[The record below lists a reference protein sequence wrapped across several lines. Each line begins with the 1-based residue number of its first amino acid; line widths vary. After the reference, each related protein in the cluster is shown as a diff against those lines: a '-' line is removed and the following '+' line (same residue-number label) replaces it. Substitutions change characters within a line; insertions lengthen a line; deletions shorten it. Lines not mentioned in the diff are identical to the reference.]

1 MAQAADKRSRSTFSS
16 LRNRDFRY
24 LWAGTCFLSGGHW
37 LQQLTVGWACYEM
50 TRSSI
55 LLGAINGLRFVPFLI
70 FSPLAGVAADR
81 SDRRRLMITTQW
93 FVLATALGMAV
104 VAHLEWLE
112 VWHLFAFT
120 LATGTVWSF
129 SEPVRQALIPDIVPR
144 AELMNAVALNSAAF
158 NFTKIIGPSVG
169 GGLIALFALYGS
181 FSVQLAGNFYVQ
193 SATYLFVMWMIYRM
207 RVPERVLEAARTSVL
222 SNLREGIRY
231 VWSDPVVFAVMATA
245 MVPRLFAMPYQAL
258 LPIFQ
263 KDVLQVGPEGLGL
276 MMAAPGLG
284 AMVAML
290 GVARFAGRVNRP
302 GLLMLTALVL
312 QGAFLILFALMRTL
326 TLSLLTLGIV
336 GSFQVMFMS
345 VSNMV
350 LHMTVP
356 DRLRGR
362 VMSIYMLDRGIT
374 PAGAMLAG
382 LSAHFIGAPHTVMA
396 MGVLVL
402 AFAAVV
408 VAFMPSLRKLR
419 A

>member
-1 MAQAADKRSRSTFSS
+1 MVEATHTKSQSTFAS

-24 LWAGTCFLSGGHW
+24 LWAGTCFLSGGLW
-37 LQQLTVGWACYEM
+37 IQQVTLGWAIYEM

-55 LLGAINGLRFVPFLI
+55 LLGALNGLRFLPFLI

-81 SDRRRLMITTQW
+81 SDRRKLMITTQW
-93 FVLATALGMAV
+93 FVLVTALAMGV
-104 VAHLEWLE
+104 VVSLDLLE

-120 LATGTVWSF
+120 LVTGVVWSF
-129 SEPVRQALIPDIVPR
+129 SEPVRQALIPDVVPR

-169 GGLIALFALYGS
+169 GVLIVLFG
-181 FSVQLAGNFYVQ
+181 LAGNFYIQ

-207 RVPERVLEAARTSVL
+207 HIPERVRDANRSSVL

-231 VWSDPVVFAVMATA
+231 VWSEPVVFSILATA
-245 MVPRLFAMPYQAL
+245 MIPRLFAMPYQAL
-258 LPIFQ
+258 MPIFQ
-263 KDVLQVGPEGLGL
+263 KDVLQVGPDGLGM

-284 AMVAML
+284 AMLVMLSVAH
-290 GVARFAGRVNRP
+290 FANRVNRP
-302 GLLMLTALVL
+302 GLLMIAALVL

-326 TLSLLTLGIV
+326 PLALLTLVVV
-336 GSFQVMFMS
+336 GGFQVLFMS
-345 VSNMV
+345 ISNMV

-356 DRLRGR
+356 DQLRGR

-374 PAGAMLAG
+374 PAGALMAG
-382 LSAHFIGAPHTVMA
+382 VSAHFIGAPYTVMGMGA
-396 MGVLVL
+396 MVL
-402 AFAAVV
+402 ALAAVV
-408 VAFMPSLRKLR
+408 VAFLPSLRKVR

>member
-1 MAQAADKRSRSTFSS
+1 MATKSQSTFAS

-24 LWAGTCFLSGGHW
+24 LWAGTCFLSGGLW
-37 LQQLTVGWACYEM
+37 IQQVTLGWAIYEM

-55 LLGAINGLRFVPFLI
+55 LLGALNGLRFVPFLI

-93 FVLATALGMAV
+93 FVLVTALAMGV
-104 VAHLEWLE
+104 VVSLDLLE
-112 VWHLFAFT
+112 VWHLFVFT
-120 LATGTVWSF
+120 LVTGVVWSF
-129 SEPVRQALIPDIVPR
+129 SEPVRQALIPDVVPR

-169 GGLIALFALYGS
+169 GVLIAVFG
-181 FSVQLAGNFYVQ
+181 LAGNFYIQ

-207 RVPERVLEAARTSVL
+207 HIPDRVREATDSSVL
-222 SNLREGIRY
+222 SNLREGLRY
-231 VWSDPVVFAVMATA
+231 VWAEPVVFSILATA

-258 LPIFQ
+258 MPIFQ
-263 KDVLQVGPEGLGL
+263 KDVLQVGPEGLGM

-284 AMVAML
+284 AMLVMLSVAH
-290 GVARFAGRVNRP
+290 FANRVNRP
-302 GLLMLTALVL
+302 GLLMIAALVL

-326 TLSLLTLGIV
+326 PLALLTLVVV
-336 GSFQVMFMS
+336 GGFQVLFMS
-345 VSNMV
+345 ISNMV

-356 DRLRGR
+356 DQLRGR

-374 PAGAMLAG
+374 PAGALMAG
-382 LSAHFIGAPHTVMA
+382 VSAHFIGAPYTVMGMGA
-396 MGVLVL
+396 MVL
-402 AFAAVV
+402 ALAAVV
-408 VAFMPSLRKLR
+408 VAFMPSLRKVR

>member
-1 MAQAADKRSRSTFSS
+1 MNSASRSTFSS

-24 LWAGTCFLSGGHW
+24 LWAGTCFLSGGLW
-37 LQQLTVGWACYEM
+37 IQQVTLGWATYEM
-50 TRSSI
+50 TGSSI

-81 SDRRRLMITTQW
+81 TDRRRLMMTTQW
-93 FVLATALGMAV
+93 CILLTALGMGLV
-104 VAHLEWLE
+104 VSLGLLE

-120 LATGTVWSF
+120 LVTGVVWSF
-129 SEPVRQALIPDIVPR
+129 SEPVRQALIPDVVPR

-169 GGLIALFALYGS
+169 GVLIVAFG
-181 FSVQLAGNFYVQ
+181 LAGNFYIQ
-193 SATYLFVMWMIYRM
+193 SATYLFVLWMIYRM
-207 RVPERVLEAARTSVL
+207 HVPVRISEAAGSSVL

-231 VWSDPVVFAVMATA
+231 VWAEPVVFAVMATA
-245 MVPRLFAMPYQAL
+245 MIPRLFAMPYQAL

-263 KDVLQVGPEGLGL
+263 KDVLQVGADGLGL

-284 AMVAML
+284 AMLAML
-290 GVARFAGRVNRP
+290 SVAHFASRVSRP
-302 GLLMLTALVL
+302 GLLMLAALVL
-312 QGAFLILFALMRTL
+312 QGIFLALFALVHTL
-326 TLSLLTLGIV
+326 PLALLTLVIV
-336 GSFQVMFMS
+336 GGFQVLFMS

-356 DRLRGR
+356 DQLRGR

-374 PAGAMLAG
+374 PAGALLAG
-382 LSAHFIGAPHTVMA
+382 ISAHFVGAPYTVMG
-396 MGVLVL
+396 MGALVL
-402 AFAAVV
+402 ALAAVV
-408 VAFMPSLRKLR
+408 ILFLPSLRKVR

>member
-1 MAQAADKRSRSTFSS
+1 MNGASRSTFSS

-24 LWAGTCFLSGGHW
+24 LWAGTCFLSGGLW
-37 LQQLTVGWACYEM
+37 IQQVTLGWATYEM
-50 TRSSI
+50 TGSSI

-81 SDRRRLMITTQW
+81 TDRRRLMMTTQW
-93 FVLATALGMAV
+93 CVLLTALGMGV
-104 VAHLEWLE
+104 VVSLDLLE

-120 LATGTVWSF
+120 LVTGVVWSF
-129 SEPVRQALIPDIVPR
+129 SEPVRQALIPDVVPR

-169 GGLIALFALYGS
+169 GVLIVAFG
-181 FSVQLAGNFYVQ
+181 LAGNFYIQ
-193 SATYLFVMWMIYRM
+193 SATYLFVLWMIYRM
-207 RVPERVLEAARTSVL
+207 HVPERISEAARSSVL

-231 VWSDPVVFAVMATA
+231 VWADPVVFAVMATA
-245 MVPRLFAMPYQAL
+245 MIPRLFAMPYQAL
-258 LPIFQ
+258 MPIFQ
-263 KDVLQVGPEGLGL
+263 KDVLQVGADGLGL

-284 AMVAML
+284 AMLAML
-290 GVARFAGRVNRP
+290 SVAHFASRVSRP
-302 GLLMLTALVL
+302 GLLMLAALVL
-312 QGAFLILFALMRTL
+312 QGVFLALFALVRTL
-326 TLSLLTLGIV
+326 VPALLTLVIV
-336 GSFQVMFMS
+336 GGFQVLFMS

-382 LSAHFIGAPHTVMA
+382 ISAHFIGAPHTVLA
-396 MGVLVL
+396 MGVIVLVL
-402 AFAAVV
+402 AAVV
-408 VAFMPSLRKLR
+408 VAFMPSLRKVR

>member
-1 MAQAADKRSRSTFSS
+1 MAAGSRSTFSS

-24 LWAGTCFLSGGHW
+24 LWAGTCFLSGGLW
-37 LQQLTVGWACYEM
+37 IQQVTLGWAIYEM

-55 LLGAINGLRFVPFLI
+55 LLGALNGLRFLPFLI

-81 SDRRRLMITTQW
+81 TDRRRLMITTQW
-93 FVLATALGMAV
+93 FVLATALGMGV
-104 VAHLEWLE
+104 VVSLELLE

-120 LATGTVWSF
+120 LVTGVVWSF
-129 SEPVRQALIPDIVPR
+129 SEPVRQALIPDVVPR
-144 AELMNAVALNSAAF
+144 ADLMNAVALNSAAF
-158 NFTKIIGPSVG
+158 NFTKIFGPSVG
-169 GGLIALFALYGS
+169 GVLIAVFG
-181 FSVQLAGNFYVQ
+181 LAGNFYIQ

-207 RVPERVLEAARTSVL
+207 NVPERVRDATGSSVL

-231 VWSDPVVFAVMATA
+231 VWSEPVVFSILATA

-258 LPIFQ
+258 MPIFQ
-263 KDVLQVGPEGLGL
+263 KDVLQVGPEGLGM

-284 AMVAML
+284 AMLVMLSVAH
-290 GVARFAGRVNRP
+290 FANRVNRP
-302 GLLMLTALVL
+302 GLLMIAALVL

-326 TLSLLTLGIV
+326 PLALLTLVVV
-336 GSFQVMFMS
+336 GGFQVLFMS

-356 DRLRGR
+356 DELRGR

-374 PAGAMLAG
+374 PAGALMAG
-382 LSAHFIGAPHTVMA
+382 VSAHFIGAPYTVVGMGA
-396 MGVLVL
+396 MVL
-402 AFAAVV
+402 ALAAVV
-408 VAFMPSLRKLR
+408 VAFLPSLRKVR

>member
-1 MAQAADKRSRSTFSS
+1 MATKSQSTFAS

-24 LWAGTCFLSGGHW
+24 LWAGTCFLSGGLW
-37 LQQLTVGWACYEM
+37 IQQVTLGWAIYEM

-55 LLGAINGLRFVPFLI
+55 LLGALNGLRFVPFLI

-93 FVLATALGMAV
+93 FVLVTALAMGV
-104 VAHLEWLE
+104 VVSLDLLE

-120 LATGTVWSF
+120 LVTGVVWSF
-129 SEPVRQALIPDIVPR
+129 SEPVRQALIPDVVPR

-169 GGLIALFALYGS
+169 GVLIVLFG
-181 FSVQLAGNFYVQ
+181 LAGNFYIQ

-207 RVPERVLEAARTSVL
+207 HIPERVRDANRSSVL

-231 VWSDPVVFAVMATA
+231 VWSEPVVFSILATA
-245 MVPRLFAMPYQAL
+245 MIPRLFAMPYQAL
-258 LPIFQ
+258 MPIFQ
-263 KDVLQVGPEGLGL
+263 KDVLQVGPDGLGM

-284 AMVAML
+284 AMLVMLSVAH
-290 GVARFAGRVNRP
+290 FANRVNRP
-302 GLLMLTALVL
+302 GLLMIAALVL

-326 TLSLLTLGIV
+326 PLALLTLVVV
-336 GSFQVMFMS
+336 GGFQVLFMS
-345 VSNMV
+345 ISNMV

-356 DRLRGR
+356 DKLRGR

-374 PAGAMLAG
+374 PAGALMAG
-382 LSAHFIGAPHTVMA
+382 VSAHFIGAPYTVMGMGA
-396 MGVLVL
+396 MVL
-402 AFAAVV
+402 ALAAVV
-408 VAFMPSLRKLR
+408 VAFLPSLRKVR

>member
-1 MAQAADKRSRSTFSS
+1 MVEATHTKSQSTFAS

-24 LWAGTCFLSGGHW
+24 LWAGTCFLSGGLW
-37 LQQLTVGWACYEM
+37 IQQVTLGWAIYEM

-55 LLGAINGLRFVPFLI
+55 LLGALNGLRFLPFLI

-81 SDRRRLMITTQW
+81 SDRRKLMITTQW
-93 FVLATALGMAV
+93 FVLVTALAMGV
-104 VAHLEWLE
+104 VVSLDLLE

-120 LATGTVWSF
+120 LVTGVVWSF
-129 SEPVRQALIPDIVPR
+129 SEPVRQALIPDVVPR

-169 GGLIALFALYGS
+169 GVLIVLFG
-181 FSVQLAGNFYVQ
+181 LAGNFYIQ

-207 RVPERVLEAARTSVL
+207 HIPERVRDANRSSVL

-231 VWSDPVVFAVMATA
+231 VWSEPVVFSILATA
-245 MVPRLFAMPYQAL
+245 MIPRLFAMPYQAL
-258 LPIFQ
+258 MPIFQ
-263 KDVLQVGPEGLGL
+263 KDVLQVGADGLGM

-284 AMVAML
+284 AMLVMLSVAH
-290 GVARFAGRVNRP
+290 FANRVNRP
-302 GLLMLTALVL
+302 GLLMIAALVL

-326 TLSLLTLGIV
+326 PLALLTLVVV
-336 GSFQVMFMS
+336 GGFQVLFMS
-345 VSNMV
+345 ISNMV

-356 DRLRGR
+356 DQLRGR

-374 PAGAMLAG
+374 PAGALMAG
-382 LSAHFIGAPHTVMA
+382 VSAHFIGAPYTVVGMGA
-396 MGVLVL
+396 MVL
-402 AFAAVV
+402 ALAAVV
-408 VAFMPSLRKLR
+408 VAFLPSLRKVR

>member
-1 MAQAADKRSRSTFSS
+1 MATASRSTFSS
-16 LRNRDFRY
+16 LRNLDFRY
-24 LWAGTCFLSGGHW
+24 LWAGTCFLSGGLW
-37 LQQLTVGWACYEM
+37 IQQVTVGWATYEM

-81 SDRRRLMITTQW
+81 TDRRRLMITTQW
-93 FVLATALGMAV
+93 FVLATALGMGLV
-104 VAHLEWLE
+104 VSLELLE

-120 LATGTVWSF
+120 LVTGVVWSF
-129 SEPVRQALIPDIVPR
+129 SEPVRQALIPDVVPR
-144 AELMNAVALNSAAF
+144 EELMNAVALNSAAF

-169 GGLIALFALYGS
+169 GVLIVLFG
-181 FSVQLAGNFYVQ
+181 LAGNFYIQ

-207 RVPERVLEAARTSVL
+207 KVPERVREAAASSVL

-231 VWSDPVVFAVMATA
+231 VWSDPLTFAVMATA

-263 KDVLQVGPEGLGL
+263 KDVLQVGPDGLGL

-284 AMVAML
+284 AMLAML
-290 GVARFAGRVNRP
+290 SIAHFASRVNRP
-302 GLLMLTALVL
+302 GLLMIAGLVM
-312 QGAFLILFALMRTL
+312 QGAFLILFAFMRTL
-326 TLSLLTLGIV
+326 PMALLMLTVV

-374 PAGAMLAG
+374 PAGALLAG
-382 LSAHFIGAPHTVMA
+382 ISAHFIGAPYTVVA
-396 MGVLVL
+396 MGAIVLVL
-402 AFAAVV
+402 AAVV
-408 VAFMPSLRKLR
+408 VAFLPSLRKVR

>member
-1 MAQAADKRSRSTFSS
+1 MVEATHTKSQSTFAS

-24 LWAGTCFLSGGHW
+24 LWAGTCFLSGGLW
-37 LQQLTVGWACYEM
+37 IQQVTLGWAIYEM

-55 LLGAINGLRFVPFLI
+55 LLGALNGLRFLPFLI

-81 SDRRRLMITTQW
+81 SDRRKLMITTQW
-93 FVLATALGMAV
+93 FVLVTALAMGV
-104 VAHLEWLE
+104 VVSLDLLE

-120 LATGTVWSF
+120 LVTGVVWSF
-129 SEPVRQALIPDIVPR
+129 SEPVRQALIPDVVPR

-169 GGLIALFALYGS
+169 GVLIVLFG
-181 FSVQLAGNFYVQ
+181 LAGNFYIQ

-207 RVPERVLEAARTSVL
+207 HIPERVRDANRSSVL

-231 VWSDPVVFAVMATA
+231 VWSEPVVFSILATA
-245 MVPRLFAMPYQAL
+245 MIPRLFAMPYQAL
-258 LPIFQ
+258 MPIFQ
-263 KDVLQVGPEGLGL
+263 KDVLQVGADGLGM

-284 AMVAML
+284 AMLVMLSVAH
-290 GVARFAGRVNRP
+290 FANRVNRP
-302 GLLMLTALVL
+302 GLLMIAALVL

-326 TLSLLTLGIV
+326 PLALLTLVVV
-336 GSFQVMFMS
+336 GGFQVLFMS
-345 VSNMV
+345 ISNMV

-356 DRLRGR
+356 DQLRGR

-374 PAGAMLAG
+374 PAGALMAG
-382 LSAHFIGAPHTVMA
+382 VSAHFIGAPYTVMGMGA
-396 MGVLVL
+396 MVL
-402 AFAAVV
+402 ALAAVV
-408 VAFMPSLRKLR
+408 VAFLPSLRKVR

>member
-1 MAQAADKRSRSTFSS
+1 MAAASRSTFSS
-16 LRNRDFRY
+16 LRNLDFRY
-24 LWAGTCFLSGGHW
+24 LWAGTCFLSGGLW
-37 LQQLTVGWACYEM
+37 IQQVTVGWATYEM

-81 SDRRRLMITTQW
+81 TDRRRLMITTQW
-93 FVLATALGMAV
+93 FVLATALGMGLV
-104 VAHLEWLE
+104 VSLELLE

-120 LATGTVWSF
+120 LVTGVVWSF
-129 SEPVRQALIPDIVPR
+129 SEPVRQALIPDVVPR
-144 AELMNAVALNSAAF
+144 EELMNAVALNSAAF

-169 GGLIALFALYGS
+169 GVLIVLFG
-181 FSVQLAGNFYVQ
+181 LAGNFYIQ

-207 RVPERVLEAARTSVL
+207 KVPERVREAASSSVL

-231 VWSDPVVFAVMATA
+231 VWSDPLTFAVMATA

-263 KDVLQVGPEGLGL
+263 KDVLQVGPDGLGL

-284 AMVAML
+284 AMLAML
-290 GVARFAGRVNRP
+290 SIAHFASRVNRP
-302 GLLMLTALVL
+302 GLLMIAGLVM
-312 QGAFLILFALMRTL
+312 QGAFLILFAFMRTL
-326 TLSLLTLGIV
+326 PMALLMLVVV

-374 PAGAMLAG
+374 PAGALLAG
-382 LSAHFIGAPHTVMA
+382 ISAHFIGAPYTVVA
-396 MGVLVL
+396 MGAIVLVL
-402 AFAAVV
+402 AAVV
-408 VAFMPSLRKLR
+408 VAFLPSLRTVR

>member
-1 MAQAADKRSRSTFSS
+1 METAGSRSTFSS

-24 LWAGTCFLSGGHW
+24 LWAGTCFISGGLW
-37 LQQLTVGWACYEM
+37 LQQVTLGWAIYEM

-55 LLGAINGLRFVPFLI
+55 LLGALNGLRFVPFLI

-81 SDRRRLMITTQW
+81 SDRRRLMIATQW
-93 FVLATALGMAV
+93 CVLLTALGMGLV
-104 VAHLEWLE
+104 VSLEWLE

-120 LATGTVWSF
+120 LVTGVVWSF
-129 SEPVRQALIPDIVPR
+129 SEPVRQALIPDVVPR

-169 GGLIALFALYGS
+169 GVLIALVG
-181 FSVQLAGNFYVQ
+181 LAGNFYIQ
-193 SATYLFVMWMIYRM
+193 SATYLFVLWMIYRM
-207 RVPERVLEAARTSVL
+207 RVPEQVRDAAGSSVL
-222 SNLREGIRY
+222 SNLREGIRH
-231 VWSDPVVFAVMATA
+231 VWSDPVIFAVMTTA

-284 AMVAML
+284 AMLAML
-290 GVARFAGRVNRP
+290 SVAHFANRVSRP
-302 GLLMLTALVL
+302 GLLMIAGLVL
-312 QGAFLILFALMRTL
+312 QGVFLLLFALMRTL
-326 TLSLLTLGIV
+326 PLSLLMLVAV
-336 GSFQVMFMS
+336 GGFQVMFMS

-374 PAGAMLAG
+374 PAGALLAG
-382 LSAHFIGAPHTVMA
+382 IGAHFIGAPGTTLA
-396 MGVLVL
+396 MGTAVL
-402 AFAAVV
+402 ALAAVTA
-408 VAFMPSLRKLR
+408 AFMPNLRRLR

>member
-1 MAQAADKRSRSTFSS
+1 MATKSRSTFSS

-24 LWAGTCFLSGGHW
+24 LWAGTCFLSGGLW
-37 LQQLTVGWACYEM
+37 IQQVTLGWAIYEM

-55 LLGAINGLRFVPFLI
+55 LLGALNGLRFVPFLI

-93 FVLATALGMAV
+93 CVLVTALGMGV
-104 VAHLEWLE
+104 VVSLGLLE

-120 LATGTVWSF
+120 LVTGVVWSF
-129 SEPVRQALIPDIVPR
+129 SEPVRQALIPDVVPR

-169 GGLIALFALYGS
+169 GVLIVLFG
-181 FSVQLAGNFYVQ
+181 LAGNFYVQ

-207 RVPERVLEAARTSVL
+207 HIPERVRDANRSSVL

-231 VWSDPVVFAVMATA
+231 VWSEPVVFSILATA
-245 MVPRLFAMPYQAL
+245 MIPRLFAMPYQAL
-258 LPIFQ
+258 MPIFQ
-263 KDVLQVGPEGLGL
+263 KDVLQVGPDGLGM

-284 AMVAML
+284 AMLVMLSVAH
-290 GVARFAGRVNRP
+290 FANRVNRP
-302 GLLMLTALVL
+302 GLLMIAALVL

-326 TLSLLTLGIV
+326 PLALLTLVVV
-336 GSFQVMFMS
+336 GGFQVLFMS
-345 VSNMV
+345 ISNMV

-356 DRLRGR
+356 DQLRGR

-374 PAGAMLAG
+374 PAGALMAG
-382 LSAHFIGAPHTVMA
+382 VSAHFIGAPYTVVGMGA
-396 MGVLVL
+396 MVL
-402 AFAAVV
+402 ALAVV
-408 VAFMPSLRKLR
+408 VVLCMPSLRKVR

>member
-1 MAQAADKRSRSTFSS
+1 MENAARRSTFSS

-93 FVLATALGMAV
+93 FVLATALLMAV

-129 SEPVRQALIPDIVPR
+129 SEPVRQALIPDVVPR
-144 AELMNAVALNSAAF
+144 PELMNAVALNSAAF

-169 GGLIALFALYGS
+169 GALIALFALWGN
-181 FSVQLAGNFYVQ
+181 FFIQLAGNFYVQ

-207 RVPERVLEAARTSVL
+207 KIPERVREAAGTSVL
-222 SNLREGIRY
+222 NNLREGIRY

-263 KDVLQVGPEGLGL
+263 KDVLQVGPDGLGL

-290 GVARFAGRVNRP
+290 GIARFAGRVNRP
-302 GLLMLTALVL
+302 GLLMIAGLVM

-326 TLSLLTLGIV
+326 LSSLLMLMVV
-336 GSFQVMFMS
+336 GGFQVMFMS

-356 DRLRGR
+356 ERLRGR

-382 LSAHFIGAPHTVMA
+382 LSAHFIGAPYTTMA
-396 MGVLVL
+396 MGATVLL
-402 AFAAVV
+402 LAAVV
-408 VAFMPSLRKLR
+408 AFLPGLRKVR
-419 A
+419 T